1 MHVIYVMDRGWGA
14 PSYDPSRFV
23 AAADYSICPKVVFFP
38 YKHPGIEISLVT
50 FL

>member
-1 MHVIYVMDRGWGA
+1 MHVIYVKDRGWGT

-23 AAADYSICPKVVFFP
+23 AAADYSICLKMVFFP
-38 YKHPGIEISLVT
+38 YNRPGIEISLAT